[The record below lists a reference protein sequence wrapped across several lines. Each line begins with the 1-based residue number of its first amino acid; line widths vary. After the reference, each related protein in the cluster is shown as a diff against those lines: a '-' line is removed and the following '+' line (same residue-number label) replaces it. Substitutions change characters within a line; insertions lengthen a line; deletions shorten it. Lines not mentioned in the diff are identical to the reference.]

1 MAWFVKRGIAGGW
14 AGGWYRGGW
23 CRGAVLVPKWKWSG
37 GEMYRVNRRC
47 RNADGITRQHFPE
60 VLDSLGKGRA
70 VAGTKRKR
78 VEEEEDG
85 AKNLA
90 ELWSL
95 LNFILP
101 DYVSGVVLP
110 PANER
115 APPLRA
121 HGHLHRHAAH
131 DPQAVPVAEGD
142 GGCIGQSEFEETPAD
157 DELSDPE
164 PQIQP
169 EEILPPVL
177 KKTRYSAHRVD
188 LCQGRSL
195 LALLEDDLPLS
206 FYDMQADELLEPHRV
221 GVVVTLP
228 RAHPTRYLDAY
239 WEGWVRVLRMR
250 PIDTEE
256 DSYPL
261 YKIRQLE
268 TRVLEWRDRWLVVRE
283 GNIHLCRDEER
294 TIHTLALSHLLQL
307 TNSGLPPAATPSSKT
322 RVLLARFGPGQQKP
336 SSLGSTR
343 ASSPIGMTRF
353 DYSDSDSNLS
363 SPVFAHDSSDSNR
376 PRRKLQKRARKRPD
390 PEFLAMD
397 LKDDAAYVS
406 LLRVFHRHTL
416 PRSTFVDKL
425 PVGTADF
432 LPHAH
437 PHASPFAHHPHPDD
451 DADDPTPPALR
462 HPPSLA
468 HLRAPPRGLSLG
480 ALPYPEW
487 RTGLLQRARRA
498 GLGRIG
504 RAVEWVLWNG
514 NGSAA
519 EEGEWMLEG
528 QSPVRSR
535 RGTGKGKG
543 AAQRE
548 RGRGRRAPKPTSTDG
563 YDSDDEDPDPG
574 AASDG
579 SSSSAGS
586 GRGWGGARSETEW
599 EGWMGDLRR
608 QARVAADEHIRESM
622 RLEAQRRAEE
632 SRDAELGLPP
642 LPPGA
647 TASSAAEVTISRVG
661 TGADDR
667 QRRAAL
673 EPSAFVTSLSGVNPP
688 THAAYHHPP
697 PSQSHHG
704 HGASPSAGSST
715 SGGAHMLTPVLSSP
729 SSNESLG
736 FAFAPRAELG
746 DDDAAAALHAHA
758 AYMAHTR
765 AHSHTLL
772 HSVSMHDVHPHGYA
786 HGYAHPLHM
795 NFPASHG
802 GAGPLAFDAAFAR
815 RPSMPVIGSGARW
828 GEGSRPSTAERD
840 AGGSSTGVTEVPRA
854 GASASLGRS
863 GSVGGGKGLLRKRDG
878 QRERER
884 EQSDASDWRKGKERE
899 RERSPIPA
907 FTARRPRLSVSTT
920 DPPRVSSRGQPQ
932 QVLSPPA
939 TPLTEHAHLPAPD
952 TLNPLVPVKKKRRN
966 LARGVSIRAEK
977 FVKSLDS
984 ALDFVDGR

>member
-1 MAWFVKRGIAGGW
+1 MDSDSSVSPLLSLACRFLPHDQWFTTHVDPDWKVKQVKSW
-14 AGGWYRGGW
+14 
-23 CRGAVLVPKWKWSG
+23 L
-37 GEMYRVNRRC
+37 
-47 RNADGITRQHFPE
+47 
-60 VLDSLGKGRA
+60 L
-70 VAGTKRKR
+70 
-78 VEEEEDG
+78 
-85 AKNLA
+85 AKC
-90 ELWSL
+90 
-95 LNFILP
+95 LP
-101 DYVSGVVLP
+101 YAAP
-110 PANER
+110 PS
-115 APPLRA
+115 PPLRQSA
-121 HGHLHRHAAH
+121 RKPQRPPSPITFAPDPRHRPISPITFAMPKAKATP
-131 DPQAVPVAEGD
+131 DDA
-142 GGCIGQSEFEETPAD
+142 SEFDEPPAD

-177 KKTRYSAHRVD
+177 PKKRAILPTASTSAKGDLYSQFTLIRFSTG
-188 LCQGRSL
+188 Q
-195 LALLEDDLPLS
+195 LLEDDLPLS
-206 FYDMQADELLEPHRV
+206 FYDMQADELLELHRV

-307 TNSGLPPAATPSSKT
+307 TNSGLPPAATP
-322 RVLLARFGPGQQKP
+322 QKP

-353 DYSDSDSNLS
+353 DSDSDSNLS

-406 LLRVFHRHTL
+406 LLRVLHRHTL

-425 PVGTADF
+425 PTTTQTT
-432 LPHAH
+432 
-437 PHASPFAHHPHPDD
+437 
-451 DADDPTPPALR
+451 PTPPALR

-647 TASSAAEVTISRVG
+647 SASSAAEVTISRVG

-667 QRRAAL
+667 QRREAL
-673 EPSAFVTSLSGVNPP
+673 EPTAFVTSLSGVNPP
-688 THAAYHHPP
+688 THPAYHHPLQ
-697 PSQSHHG
+697 SQSHHG

-736 FAFAPRAELG
+736 FAFSPRAELG
-746 DDDAAAALHAHA
+746 DDDAAALHAHA

-854 GASASLGRS
+854 GAAASLGRS
-863 GSVGGGKGLLRKRDG
+863 GSVGRRARGSG
-878 QRERER
+878 ER

-899 RERSPIPA
+899 RERSPIPT

-932 QVLSPPA
+932 QALSPPA

-952 TLNPLVPVKKKRRN
+952 TLNPLMPVKKKRRG

>member
-1 MAWFVKRGIAGGW
+1 MDSDSSVSPLLSLACRFLPHDQWFTTHVDPDWKVKQVKSW
-14 AGGWYRGGW
+14 
-23 CRGAVLVPKWKWSG
+23 L
-37 GEMYRVNRRC
+37 
-47 RNADGITRQHFPE
+47 
-60 VLDSLGKGRA
+60 L
-70 VAGTKRKR
+70 
-78 VEEEEDG
+78 
-85 AKNLA
+85 AKC
-90 ELWSL
+90 
-95 LNFILP
+95 LP
-101 DYVSGVVLP
+101 YAAP
-110 PANER
+110 PS
-115 APPLRA
+115 PPLRQSA
-121 HGHLHRHAAH
+121 RKPLRPPSPITFAPDPRHRPISPITFAMPKAKATP
-131 DPQAVPVAEGD
+131 DDA
-142 GGCIGQSEFEETPAD
+142 SEFDEPPAD

-177 KKTRYSAHRVD
+177 PKKRAILPTASTSAKGDLYSQFTLIRFSTG
-188 LCQGRSL
+188 Q
-195 LALLEDDLPLS
+195 LLEDDLPLS
-206 FYDMQADELLEPHRV
+206 FYDMQADELLELHRV

-343 ASSPIGMTRF
+343 AS
-353 DYSDSDSNLS
+353 
-363 SPVFAHDSSDSNR
+363 DSNR

-406 LLRVFHRHTL
+406 LLRVLHRHTL

-432 LPHAH
+432 LPSSH

-667 QRRAAL
+667 QRREAL
-673 EPSAFVTSLSGVNPP
+673 EPTAFVTSLSGVNPP
-688 THAAYHHPP
+688 THAAYHHPLQ
-697 PSQSHHG
+697 SQSHHG

-736 FAFAPRAELG
+736 FAFSPRAELG

-772 HSVSMHDVHPHGYA
+772 HSVSMHDPRRR
-786 HGYAHPLHM
+786 
-795 NFPASHG
+795 
-802 GAGPLAFDAAFAR
+802 GPLAFDAAFAR

-854 GASASLGRS
+854 GAAASLGRS

-884 EQSDASDWRKGKERE
+884 EREQSDASDWRKGKERE
-899 RERSPIPA
+899 RERSPIPT

-932 QVLSPPA
+932 QALSPPA

-952 TLNPLVPVKKKRRN
+952 TLNPLVPVKKKKRG